1 MSYPVC
7 ASNPPSPRRYPLAR
21 RNGVLKALSAINMVH
36 QAHKVLPEAGDYCP
50 GSWRYVV
57 GRLMALIGLAL
68 LVGMTLCVSAVDTV
82 KDVGRWRL

>member
-1 MSYPVC
+1 
-7 ASNPPSPRRYPLAR
+7 
-21 RNGVLKALSAINMVH
+21 MVH
-36 QAHKVLPEAGDYCP
+36 QAHKVLPEPGDYCP

-82 KDVGRWRL
+82 KDVGRRRP